1 MVRPV
6 DAHSMADPT
15 TADRIRAVAARLFS
29 EKGFSATSVREIVGE
44 VGLSPGAIYNHFES
58 KEALLYAIA
67 LETHERLLDALNR
80 TLADRSPT
88 AGEDLDRLVT
98 VVALNALEVSRSTRT
113 SEREYMHLS
122 EPHRMRIAEIRRQ
135 ILLTF
140 ESTLL
145 AGVESGEFSLP
156 EGSPRA
162 ARRLATSIVNLLI
175 RLSDGTAADPSTSE
189 YQLSNAETVELHV
202 ELVRRMT
209 RAIDNS
215 SSSVL
220 AVPDGIVA
228 G

>member
-1 MVRPV
+1 MIRPV
-6 DAHSMADPT
+6 DAHSTADPPA
-15 TADRIRAVAARLFS
+15 ADRIRAVAARLFS

-80 TLADRSPT
+80 TLADRSTT
-88 AGEDLDRLVT
+88 AREDLDRLVT
-98 VVALNALEVSRSTRT
+98 VVALNALEASLSTRT
-113 SEREYMHLS
+113 SEREYTHLS
-122 EPHRMRIAEIRRQ
+122 EPHRTRITEIRRQ
-135 ILLTF
+135 ILTTF

-156 EGSPRA
+156 EASPRA

-175 RLSDGTAADPSTSE
+175 RLSDGTTADPSTPE
-189 YQLSNAETVELHV
+189 YQLSHAENVELHK

-209 RAIDNS
+209 RAVDNGA
-215 SSSVL
+215 SSVR
-220 AVPDGIVA
+220 AIPGGIVV